1 MPSPF
6 DVRVTEEAQLTLLSL
21 VGELDLAAAPTL
33 QGHLLDL
40 ERAGAT
46 HVVVDLRG
54 LTFMD
59 SSGLRVLIMAHR
71 RTQEG
76 GRRFTVVRGSGHSNR
91 LMLLTRADEA
101 LDVIESLQG
110 ISMTGD

>member
-40 ERAGAT
+40 ERAG
-46 HVVVDLRG
+46 
-54 LTFMD
+54 
-59 SSGLRVLIMAHR
+59 
-71 RTQEG
+71 
-76 GRRFTVVRGSGHSNR
+76 
-91 LMLLTRADEA
+91 
-101 LDVIESLQG
+101 
-110 ISMTGD
+110 